1 MLEPPG
7 GPASAT
13 TRAPLPW
20 LDDGLSRQQLFAYAQ
35 DLRAALDAS
44 RRATEELERTHI
56 ETVAALAAAVDAR
69 DSITGGH
76 VHRVA
81 NYGAILAQELAPDLR
96 RDPQLVYGFLL
107 HDIGKIATPDHVLN
121 KPGPLDAGEVEIMR
135 RHVPD
140 GVRFIDSVGFL
151 RPALD
156 IVATHHEHVDGSGYP
171 RGLRGDEIPIGARMF
186 IVCDAFDAMT
196 HDRPYRE
203 GMSVDEAVAELHR
216 RRGTQFDGD
225 VVDAFE
231 RCLPAVLAVPARPE
245 IPPVQP
251 RAPRRRSR
259 TDVALRTAVFD
270 AIDDPVAVLSPGGAV
285 EECNEA
291 FRRLLGL
298 DQTPVGVPVSEVVR
312 RATGSLLETE
322 TAAAAIRPLEHD
334 LLDGQRRGTLRMVD
348 GEVLPWRS
356 RLLRDGQGG
365 VLGRMISVTPPDPD
379 RDPGPR

>member
-1 MLEPPG
+1 MPDLHDG
-7 GPASAT
+7 TRT
-13 TRAPLPW
+13 TGTRSQ
-20 LDDGLSRQQLFAYAQ
+20 LDAGLSRTQLFAYAR
-35 DLRAALDAS
+35 DLRAALDDS
-44 RRATEELERTHI
+44 RRTTEELERTHL

-81 NYGAILAQELAPDLR
+81 NYGAILARRVAPQLR
-96 RDPQLVYGFLL
+96 RDAQLVYGFLL
-107 HDIGKIATPDHVLN
+107 HDIGKIAVPDAVLN
-121 KPGPLDAGEVEIMR
+121 KPGPLDDAEREIMR

-140 GVRFIDSVGFL
+140 GVRFVGSVGFL

-203 GMSVDEAVAELHR
+203 GLPAEEALAELRR

-231 RCLPAVLAVPARPE
+231 RCIDDILAVPRRPE
-245 IPPVQP
+245 VPPVRP
-251 RAPRRRSR
+251 RGAPRRAR
-259 TDVALRTAVFD
+259 TDVGLRTAVFD
-270 AIDDPVAVLSPGGAV
+270 AIDTPIAVLAPGGTV
-285 EECNEA
+285 EEANEA
-291 FRRLLGL
+291 FLRLLGL
-298 DQTPVGVPVSEVVR
+298 EHPPVGVPISEVVR
-312 RATGSLLETE
+312 RAAGSLLETE
-322 TAAAAIRPLEHD
+322 DAAAAIRPLEHD
-334 LLDGQRRGTLRMVD
+334 LLDGQRRGSLHTID
-348 GEVLPWRS
+348 GERLSWRS

-365 VLGRMISVTPPDPD
+365 VLGRMVALNADPVAGD
-379 RDPGPR
+379 GR